1 MAFGSARNFDSMLAS
16 STLVDKVCILQRIEK
31 KESRV
36 LRALLGHGDMFI
48 RLITEEG

>member
-31 KESRV
+31 KKRV
-36 LRALLGHGDMFI
+36 EFSVCYWGMETCL
-48 RLITEEG
+48 